1 MPRRLARPV
10 LYRGSS
16 AEHWSVLLYTSSP
29 GGFGLPEFFQAEA
42 VPQRQVFRQHPMEV
56 AMTLFNAVVSKTIM
70 HVPGPVVGFFAKDY
84 IAGAHLADSVRVSAE
99 LNARGMLTTIDIL
112 GEFIKTRDEAR
123 FFKEQCLQILESIDA
138 EGLQSNLSLK
148 PTQMGLELDRDFAFA
163 NIREVVAL
171 AASKNNFVRIDMED
185 VPCTDATLE
194 FYRALRKEFPGAVG
208 TVLQA
213 YLRRTAGD
221 IDSLADGGGTN
232 IRLCKGIYNEAR
244 SHAYKD
250 MALINRNYSC
260 CLEKLFQ
267 QKAYV
272 GIATH
277 DETLVF
283 DALRLIEQYGLGKN
297 DYEFQM
303 LLGVDPE
310 LRQLLVDQGHR
321 LRVYV
326 PFGESW
332 LPYSK
337 RRLKENPTIASH
349 ALKQM
354 LRRKA
359 A

>member
-1 MPRRLARPV
+1 
-10 LYRGSS
+10 
-16 AEHWSVLLYTSSP
+16 
-29 GGFGLPEFFQAEA
+29 
-42 VPQRQVFRQHPMEV
+42 
-56 AMTLFNAVVSKTIM
+56 
-70 HVPGPVVGFFAKDY
+70 
-84 IAGAHLADSVRVSAE
+84 
-99 LNARGMLTTIDIL
+99 MLTTIDIL
-112 GEFIKTRDEAR
+112 GEFIKTKDEAI
-123 FFKEQCLQILESIDA
+123 FFKDQCLEILKAIDSA
-138 EGLQSNLSLK
+138 HLLSNLSLK
-148 PTQMGLELDRDFAFA
+148 PTQLGLELDRDFAFE
-163 NIREVVAL
+163 NIREIVAM
-171 AASKNNFVRIDMED
+171 AARKNNFVRIDMED
-185 VPCTDATLE
+185 VPCTDATLD
-194 FYRALRKEFPGAVG
+194 FYRALRDEYPGAVG

-213 YLRRTAGD
+213 YLRRTIGD
-221 IDSLADGGGTN
+221 IEDLSDGKTN

-244 SHAYKD
+244 THAYKD
-250 MALINRNYSC
+250 MAVINENFGY

-277 DETLVF
+277 DEKLVF
-283 DALRLIEQYGLGKN
+283 EALRLIDKYGLHKK

-310 LRQLLVDQGHR
+310 LRRMLVEQGHK